1 VNVLDEYM
9 IRLGTSVDAAGLSR
23 FHNALHEA
31 RQAVDSNMQSMAGA
45 MLKTSTELVSGFAA
59 IGGAAVGLA
68 DKVAMADQNY
78 RLFALRLYM
87 SKDAARSLKVT
98 MDALGEPME
107 NLMWDPELRERSKQL
122 IADQKAMAT
131 DMDFDAQMRKIRDVR
146 FEFTRM
152 EVEVK
157 YLGMHV
163 VTDFM
168 KALGMG
174 PDDLLKKLRQVND
187 WIIKHMPEIS
197 ATIVKYFK
205 PIWKDI
211 VTIMKD
217 VGHVFQDFATIFDN
231 VVAML
236 SGDKTLRGVA
246 TFDKFAHSVS
256 IIVDWLAKVTDFLVQ
271 ITGLLSGALV
281 GGTVGGLLGSIVGG
295 IAGIPGGPAGIAAGI
310 AAGGATGTAIGAG
323 AGAVTGGTFDIYRH
337 YALDQVGGA
346 GLTGTPHMTHVPGV
360 ADQSWRTLAGAT
372 GGAVSPELLSALARS
387 ESGSLGMSAVSSRG
401 AVGYMQLMPGTAA
414 QYGVDP
420 YNPVDNLRGGTAYMR
435 DLMKRYS
442 GNEALALGAYNAG
455 PGRMDAVLAGKATL
469 PEETRNYIASTLA
482 REGKS
487 GSVQIGSVTI
497 QITQKPGESQ
507 QELATRTATALRDVA
522 GKQTQRNLAEFN
534 AVSWS
539 Y

>member
-1 VNVLDEYM
+1 MNVLDEYM

-31 RQAVDSNMQSMAGA
+31 RQAVDSNMQSMVGA

-59 IGGAAVGLA
+59 IGGAAIGLA
-68 DKVAMADQNY
+68 DKVAIADQNY
-78 RLFALRLYM
+78 RLFAMHMYM
-87 SKDAARSLKVT
+87 QKDAARSLKIT
-98 MDALGEPME
+98 LDSLGEPME

-174 PDDLLKKLRQVND
+174 PDDLLKKLRQVNA

-217 VGHVFQDFATIFDN
+217 VGHVFQDFATVFNN
-231 VVAML
+231 VVAMI
-236 SGDKTLRGVA
+236 SGDKALQGVA

-256 IIVDWLAKVTDFLVQ
+256 IVVDWLAKVTDFLVQ

-295 IAGIPGGPAGIAAGI
+295 VAGIPGGPAGIAAGI
-310 AAGGATGTAIGAG
+310 LAGGATGTAIGTG
-323 AGAVTGGTFDIYRH
+323 AGAVVGGAFDIYRH
-337 YALDQVGGA
+337 YALDQS
-346 GLTGTPHMTHVPGV
+346 GLTGTPHMTNVPGV
-360 ADQSWRTLAGAT
+360 TEQSWRNLAGAT
-372 GGAVSPELLSALARS
+372 GGAVSPELLSAVARS
-387 ESGSLGMSAVSSRG
+387 ESGSLGMSATSSKG
-401 AVGYMQLMPGTAA
+401 AVGYMQLMPDTAA

-420 YNPVDNLRGGTAYMR
+420 RDPVDNLRGGTAYMR
-435 DLMKRYS
+435 DLMKRYR

-455 PGRMDAVLAGKATL
+455 PGRMDAVLTSKATL